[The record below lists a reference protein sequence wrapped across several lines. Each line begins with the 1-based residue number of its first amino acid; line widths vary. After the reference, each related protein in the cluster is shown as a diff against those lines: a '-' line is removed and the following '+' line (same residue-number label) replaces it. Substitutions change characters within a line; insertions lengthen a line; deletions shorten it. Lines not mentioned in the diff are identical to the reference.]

1 MTQPV
6 KSKKVSAADVTSRQP
21 TSWSAGSGKAS
32 GNDTRP
38 SASGR
43 PAPQAVRPSKI
54 DAAEVVSRTGQQ
66 LSAKPVSEAEGAL
79 STFAAA
85 PSWTDAEHNAVVTMQ
100 AAPTAAARPDPV
112 GVASGMVASLVNAV
126 LNPFAAGAPVA
137 PVEPP
142 TPWTLLAFVRREFE
156 PTVSNESPTVNPL
169 AGQITNGLV
178 TDTPTLDDQ
187 SIDPAITGGTG
198 GPLADVSDL
207 TPLTQLN
214 ATRAG
219 HIYRSP
225 IVRGPSHHRGVPDP
239 PWVHGFH
246 HGHLRCGYSRYR

>member
-1 MTQPV
+1 M
-6 KSKKVSAADVTSRQP
+6 STSRQP

-32 GNDTRP
+32 GNATRP
-38 SASGR
+38 SASVSA

-54 DAAEVVSRTGQQ
+54 DAAEVVIRTGQQ

-126 LNPFAAGAPVA
+126 LNPFADNAPTT

-142 TPWTLLAFVRREFE
+142 TLWTLLAFVRREFE
-156 PTVSNESPTVNPL
+156 QAFSIPSPTVHPL
-169 AGQITNGLV
+169 AGQITTGLL
-178 TDTPTLDDQ
+178 TNTPTLTSP
-187 SIDPAITGGTG
+187 SIDPALTGGTG
-198 GPLADVSDL
+198 APLADVSDL
-207 TPLTQLN
+207 TSLTQLN
-214 ATRAG
+214 ATAAPATFTG
-219 HIYRSP
+219 QPSFVSQVFTGFIGSWVRS
-225 IVRGPSHHRGVPDP
+225 GTS
-239 PWVHGFH
+239 WVWD
-246 HGHLRCGYSRYR
+246 LATPR